1 MNSYPPEF
9 LSHPQPLMFI
19 AGLPGAPAARRPSS
33 SAAASAAVTSPTTDT
48 HALPLQSPEK
58 AALGL
63 PAPDSSDEFE
73 VLGRDLRA
81 VLAPYTQPPR
91 VWLPEAERR
100 AFRVVLTDK
109 NVRLPLRKAA
119 PLAGETQQHSP
130 LSPLT
135 PSSPLHPD
143 GLIAPVWVRKH
154 TEFVPAVF
162 VLFLRLYESP
172 KGPSDSPLGDEVAA
186 ESRRQAEREADEGLV
201 REISERRRRLGERGI
216 KLTVVLMATTAALDS
231 PGLDQRLSL
240 IRRASVLSAKAS
252 LFVLTPVPSHELP
265 DFVSSLQDA
274 LYDSAL
280 EYYAAHGKRIRRKRG
295 RVPQSSGA
303 ASSPS
308 LPPGGNRSRSGS
320 VAARPLG
327 SQGWIVRYEWKAGWF
342 AEARGELD
350 LARRHYED
358 CWNELA
364 RMFSSTTT
372 LPPRTKRWAEAKVLA
387 DCVAIK
393 ICKLLLYEGSA
404 AKVLIPF
411 FVHLRRFADLSRGWG
426 IGEETFEFWSWV
438 ARQYRILG
446 EVLEIAQGHGFHV
459 PPLPLPAYA
468 TPAASVVPPP
478 SDELPIPISANNPLH
493 VLHPPA
499 FYFYNAAC
507 CTIERKQRFDDALSA
522 ERDSGSV
529 ALAAAPGFA
538 NEKNVDHA
546 ALIVELLSKAY
557 NLLKD
562 EEQEASRLA
571 LYIAFRIAKTHCQAG
586 EHELAVRYLN
596 LISGKFAQEGWK
608 PVLYEIR
615 TISYEC
621 AKQTG
626 DVETAARLLVDI
638 LASGDATDGEAL
650 QDDLLSLLKTTTA
663 PSPEPIAVDGSDD
676 SLLDARVGFREEK
689 VGVGSSVAFQV
700 AISPRPKVDVSRLEF
715 SQLRI
720 GFSDGRPDVVVASGG
735 ESQYVDVGTVKPQ
748 GESEA
753 FKAPLKWAN
762 GDTLVVT
769 GELPGNVAT
778 EVEISDI
785 TLVLT
790 AGTWTLDLRLVPQQ
804 LVVWTVKDGASYL
817 PVSKLSSSVVFSQLP
832 HGLTLDVTHV
842 PVAFVGESLPVKV
855 KIASTDS
862 RKLKLSLSVLLQPG
876 AEPDGSTIT
885 VGDTQSDALVKEV
898 SLGTIEQG
906 GEVEKDVTLIV
917 PAEGTKLL
925 DFNVLSEVEGTVAD
939 TAETAK
945 TAVVP
950 VVAPFTCTATV
961 HTTGPAT
968 AGSTGFG
975 VISALLTVPGPRGV
989 VVDKVEVVA
998 DAENTK
1004 LLGSSLDVATFPQT
1018 WSHTTSFAFSARFS
1032 VGTPA
1037 HRLAAQPPSAASAHI
1052 SWHAADDTSAETLS
1066 TVVPLP
1072 ALVPPVPDAFITSSL
1087 SFPPVVRAHEP
1098 FPVSLELRNAHP
1110 TEAAWVALQGETADG
1125 FVWAGPRGARVGP
1138 VPAGGRSVVTVE
1150 AMAVGAPG
1158 WQALPGL
1165 GAWAGD
1171 GNERRQVGV
1180 ATQGDRP
1187 GATVLVRP

>member
-19 AGLPGAPAARRPSS
+19 AGLPGAGGDGGARRASSS
-33 SAAASAAVTSPTTDT
+33 SAGAP
-48 HALPLQSPEK
+48 
-58 AALGL
+58 
-63 PAPDSSDEFE
+63 PAPAAAAPADASDEFE
-73 VLGRDLRA
+73 TLGRDLRA
-81 VLAPYTQPPR
+81 VLEPYTQPPR

-100 AFRVVLTDK
+100 SFRVVLTDK
-109 NVRLPLRKAA
+109 AA
-119 PLAGETQQHSP
+119 PLGGSGEAQHSP

-154 TEFVPAVF
+154 TDFVPSVF
-162 VLFLRLYESP
+162 VLFLRL
-172 KGPSDSPLGDEVAA
+172 DEVAA
-186 ESRRQAEREADEGLV
+186 ESRRQAEREADEALV

-295 RVPQSSGA
+295 R
-303 ASSPS
+303 
-308 LPPGGNRSRSGS
+308 GNRSRSGS

-327 SQGWIVRYEWKAGWF
+327 PQGWIVRYEWKAGWF

-393 ICKLLLYEGSA
+393 ICKLLLYEGA
-404 AKVLIPF
+404 ATKVLLPF

-446 EVLEIAQGHGFHV
+446 EVLEIAQSHGFHV
-459 PPLPLPAYA
+459 PPLPAPAYA

-478 SDELPIPISANNPLH
+478 SDELAIPISSTNAMH

-538 NEKNVDHA
+538 NEKNIDHA
-546 ALIVELLSKAY
+546 ALIVE

-562 EEQEASRLA
+562 EHQEASRLA

-586 EHELAVRYLN
+586 EHELAMRYLN
-596 LISGKFAQEGWK
+596 IISDKFAQEGWK
-608 PVLYEIR
+608 PVLGEIR
-615 TISYEC
+615 PIWYEC

-626 DVETAARLLVDI
+626 DVETAAKLLVDI
-638 LASGDATDGEAL
+638 RLRRRRPSRSPLME
-650 QDDLLSLLKTTTA
+650 TTTHCVSA
-663 PSPEPIAVDGSDD
+663 GNARALTTV
-676 SLLDARVGFREEK
+676 DARIGFREAE
-689 VGVGSSVAFQV
+689 VGVGSSVAYQV
-700 AISPRPKVDVSRLEF
+700 AISPKRNVDVSRLEF

-720 GFSDGRPDVVVASGG
+720 GFSDGRPDVVVESGG
-735 ESQYVDVGTVKPQ
+735 DSRYLNVAVVEPQ
-748 GESEA
+748 V
-753 FKAPLKWAN
+753 FKAPLKWAS
-762 GDTLVVT
+762 GDVLVVT
-769 GELPGNVAT
+769 GELAGNVPT

-790 AGTWTLDLRLVPQQ
+790 EGTWTLDLRLSPQR
-804 LVVWTVKDGASYL
+804 LSTWTVKEGTSYL
-817 PVSKLSSSVVFSQLP
+817 PVSKLASSVIFSQLP

-862 RKLKLSLSVLLQPG
+862 RKLKLSLSVYLQPG
-876 AEPDGSTIT
+876 AEVDGSTIAI
-885 VGDTQSDALVKEV
+885 GDTQSDALVKDV
-898 SLGTIEQG
+898 DLGAIEEG
-906 GEVEKDVTLIV
+906 GEVEKEVTLIV

-925 DFNVLSEVEGTVAD
+925 DINVVSEVVGPVAD
-939 TAETAK
+939 TAETTK
-945 TAVVP
+945 TAVIP
-950 VVAPFTCTATV
+950 VVAPC
-961 HTTGPAT
+961 PAT

-975 VISALLTVPGPRGV
+975 VISALLTVPGPRGI
-989 VVDKVEVVA
+989 VVDKVDVVA
-998 DAENTK
+998 DAENIK
-1004 LLGSSLDVATFPQT
+1004 LLGSSLDAAAFPQSKL
-1018 WSHTTSFAFSARFS
+1018 SHERALFGRCVRAAPGGPAS
-1032 VGTPA
+1032 VGRFGPHLVA
-1037 HRLAAQPPSAASAHI
+1037 RGRRRGRGQ
-1052 SWHAADDTSAETLS
+1052 ADDGRCAARPRAARARSLHL
-1066 TVVPLP
+1066 VV
-1072 ALVPPVPDAFITSSL
+1072 ALVPARRARPRAVPRVPRAAERAPHRSGMGRAAGRNRRRL
-1087 SFPPVVRAHEP
+1087 RVVRPA
-1098 FPVSLELRNAHP
+1098 RRARR
-1110 TEAAWVALQGETADG
+1110 
-1125 FVWAGPRGARVGP
+1125 PRPRRRAVHRHCRGH
-1138 VPAGGRSVVTVE
+1138 GGRFSR
-1150 AMAVGAPG
+1150 MAEP
-1158 WQALPGL
+1158 P
-1165 GAWAGD
+1165 
-1171 GNERRQVGV
+1171 RH
-1180 ATQGDRP
+1180 
-1187 GATVLVRP
+1187 